1 MASARTD
8 GEPDGPTAQHFS
20 CSMTRVLLARM
31 RDFGGEQAVAEL
43 LTRAGSRRSPE
54 ELEDIANWIAYDEA
68 VALWRAGA
76 AITHHPQFARAVG
89 EDAARRL
96 TSSPVATL
104 LRSLGSPEA
113 VYSQIA
119 TTSAKFST
127 VARLEAVASGPGFA
141 DIVAVPAEG
150 FDRSADH
157 CAWTC
162 GLLSQ
167 PARLFGLS
175 PATVTHERCAAF
187 GAPACEYQVTW
198 SAEEARVSSES
209 SEQITLL
216 RNQLEAMKERLQS
229 MFQTAA
235 DLIGSGRVEDVLAR
249 IAERAAI
256 EVRAPR
262 YLLAIKMPGSDEA
275 HLHHRGFGPEEVEAH
290 AARLF
295 AEHPTELPDTWLVVP
310 VRSNRHE
317 YGRLLAMYDGE
328 GSFFPQERELLEVYA
343 RYAASALDSASA
355 LMEAERRYR
364 QSSALLGM
372 ARALATAGTSQEV
385 TQRLVKAIPD
395 VVDCDR
401 VGAYLWDP
409 ATGELVRSAMTHVGP
424 EAAAQMAV
432 SRWAPTGGSIIDR
445 LLADPDPSPVF
456 VDEHNGDQNLRD
468 LFSSLGF
475 AATILVPLVT
485 PTRFIGLLSVA
496 VIEGPGRLRPTP
508 DLLDRLSGV
517 AAQATTALQNGQ
529 LVDQITYQA
538 LHDQLTGLAN
548 RVQFT
553 TELRSAVHDA
563 RESGADVSLVYLDL
577 DRFKPVNDDY
587 GHEVGDALLA
597 AVADRLRTCTRST
610 DVVARL
616 GGDEFAVLVTA
627 QSAEAVTL
635 LPDRIRSAFT
645 APFEIDTLR
654 IELGASVGRAA
665 YPADAEDAESL
676 LRVADAA
683 MFAAKRSR
691 RTSPARVSAPGV
703 AA

>member
-1 MASARTD
+1 
-8 GEPDGPTAQHFS
+8 
-20 CSMTRVLLARM
+20 
-31 RDFGGEQAVAEL
+31 
-43 LTRAGSRRSPE
+43 
-54 ELEDIANWIAYDEA
+54 
-68 VALWRAGA
+68 
-76 AITHHPQFARAVG
+76 
-89 EDAARRL
+89 
-96 TSSPVATL
+96 
-104 LRSLGSPEA
+104 
-113 VYSQIA
+113 
-119 TTSAKFST
+119 
-127 VARLEAVASGPGFA
+127 
-141 DIVAVPAEG
+141 
-150 FDRSADH
+150 
-157 CAWTC
+157 
-162 GLLSQ
+162 
-167 PARLFGLS
+167 
-175 PATVTHERCAAF
+175 
-187 GAPACEYQVTW
+187 
-198 SAEEARVSSES
+198 
-209 SEQITLL
+209 
-216 RNQLEAMKERLQS
+216 
-229 MFQTAA
+229 
-235 DLIGSGRVEDVLAR
+235 
-249 IAERAAI
+249 
-256 EVRAPR
+256 
-262 YLLAIKMPGSDEA
+262 
-275 HLHHRGFGPEEVEAH
+275 
-290 AARLF
+290 
-295 AEHPTELPDTWLVVP
+295 
-310 VRSNRHE
+310 
-317 YGRLLAMYDGE
+317 
-328 GSFFPQERELLEVYA
+328 
-343 RYAASALDSASA
+343 
-355 LMEAERRYR
+355 
-364 QSSALLGM
+364 
-372 ARALATAGTSQEV
+372 
-385 TQRLVKAIPD
+385 
-395 VVDCDR
+395 
-401 VGAYLWDP
+401 
-409 ATGELVRSAMTHVGP
+409 
-424 EAAAQMAV
+424 
-432 SRWAPTGGSIIDR
+432 
-445 LLADPDPSPVF
+445 VF